1 MDANFR
7 RGRGRLIFGAELLR
21 EDIAG
26 RTGHCC
32 LHHSELAVSAADG
45 NAFIEL
51 LDVHLGYLG
60 VGRVESFLW
69 KTFAQPELSAVE
81 FEE

>member
-1 MDANFR
+1 M
-7 RGRGRLIFGAELLR
+7 LGAELLR
-21 EDIAG
+21 EANAGQAG
-26 RTGHCC
+26 RRCPD
-32 LHHSELAVSAADG
+32 HSELAVSAADG
-45 NAFIEL
+45 NTFIEL
-51 LDVHLGYLG
+51 LDIHLGYLG

>member
-1 MDANFR
+1 M
-7 RGRGRLIFGAELLR
+7 LGAELLC
-21 EDIAG
+21 EDGAG
-26 RTGHCC
+26 RTGRRCP
-32 LHHSELAVSAADG
+32 HHNELAVSAADG

-51 LDVHLGYLG
+51 LDVHLGNLG